1 MDILNISK
9 TIQILAAIFITLL
22 VLIQG
27 KGGGLSSSFSSS
39 INVYHSKRGFEKV
52 VMIATIVLG
61 VLLVVN
67 SIIIVVLS

>member
-1 MDILNISK
+1 MNVLDISK
-9 TIQILAAIFITLL
+9 IIQIITAIIITVL

-27 KGGGLSSSFSSS
+27 KGGGLSSSFGSS

-52 VMIATIVLG
+52 IMIATIVLG

-67 SIIIVVLS
+67 SIILVVLS